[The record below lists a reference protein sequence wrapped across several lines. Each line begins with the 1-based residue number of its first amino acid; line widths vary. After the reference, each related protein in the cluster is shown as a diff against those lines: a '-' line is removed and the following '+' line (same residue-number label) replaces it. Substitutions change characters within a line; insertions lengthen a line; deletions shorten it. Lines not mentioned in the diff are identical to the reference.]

1 MSTIDAR
8 QTRLSADDRYE
19 LASRAQNQQRLN
31 APKHLIV
38 LGGLL
43 LVIALIAAGVAWQTQ
58 SAAIDKNRKAARDM
72 VRIETLIMEITRVQA
87 TQTANPDSD
96 ITKPLPDILST
107 LDNLGKRAGL
117 ESGIGLP
124 RNQNTR
130 PEGDLI
136 LRTYPY
142 NTVRDDS
149 LEDLINWVRLCE
161 QEIPGMHV
169 REISI
174 EPRSTAWSMDV
185 VLARYERKP

>member
-1 MSTIDAR
+1 MSTLDAR

-38 LGGLL
+38 LGTLL
-43 LVIALIAAGVAWQTQ
+43 LIVSLITLIVAWQTQ
-58 SAAIDKNRKAARDM
+58 AAAADSNQRTAREM
-72 VRIETLIMEITRVQA
+72 IRIENLIMDITRLQA
-87 TQTANPDSD
+87 TQSTNPDGGLLD
-96 ITKPLPDILST
+96 PLPDILST

-124 RNQNTR
+124 RNQSAR
-130 PEGDLI
+130 PEGDAI
-136 LRTYPY
+136 LRSYPY
-142 NTVRDDS
+142 RNIRDAS
-149 LEDLINWVRLCE
+149 LEDLLNWVRLAE

-174 EPRSTAWSMDV
+174 EPRTTAWSMDV